1 LAGLARSSFYYTA
14 AEESPESLLYMRLL
28 DEQYTRTP
36 FYGSPRL
43 TQWLRQQ
50 GYRVNHK
57 RVERLMG
64 LMGIEAIYPKPRLS
78 QPGLDHR
85 VYPYLLSQIQIER
98 PNQVWSTDITYVR
111 MNQGFLYLVAIL
123 DWNSRYVLSWELSN
137 TLDTRF
143 CLAAL
148 DQALG
153 QAHPEI
159 FNSDQGVQFTSRE
172 FTGRLE
178 TSGIRISMDGRGR
191 VFDNIF
197 IERLWRTV
205 KYEEI
210 YIKSY
215 RNVREAVASL
225 EQYFQFY
232 NRERIHQSLNY
243 QTPHQV
249 YYRC

>member
-1 LAGLARSSFYYTA
+1 LAGLARSSFYYKA
-14 AEESPESLLYMRLL
+14 AEESPESILYMRLL

-50 GYRVNHK
+50 GHPVNHK
-57 RVERLMG
+57 RVERLMR

-85 VYPYLLSQIQIER
+85 VYPYLLSQLQIER

-123 DWNSRYVLSWELSN
+123 DWHSRYVLSWELSN

-148 DQALG
+148 DQALE
-153 QAHPEI
+153 QARPEI

-210 YIKSY
+210 YLKSY

-225 EQYFQFY
+225 DQYFYFY

-249 YYRC
+249 YFRC

>member
-1 LAGLARSSFYYTA
+1 VL
-14 AEESPESLLYMRLL
+14 
-28 DEQYTRTP
+28 
-36 FYGSPRL
+36 
-43 TQWLRQQ
+43 
-50 GYRVNHK
+50 
-57 RVERLMG
+57 
-64 LMGIEAIYPKPRLS
+64 GIEAIYPKPRLS

-111 MNQGFLYLVAIL
+111 HHQGFLYLVAIL
-123 DWNSRYVLSWELSN
+123 DWYSRYVLSWELSN
-137 TLDTRF
+137 TLDPRF

-148 DQALG
+148 DQALE
-153 QAHPEI
+153 QTHPEI
-159 FNSDQGVQFTSRE
+159 FNSDQGVQSTNRE
-172 FTGRLE
+172 FIGRLE
-178 TSGIRISMDGRGR
+178 AFGIRISMDGRGR

-225 EQYFQFY
+225 DEYFKFY

-249 YYRC
+249 YYCC